1 MKQTWTVAL
10 INRKGGC
17 GKTSSVFHLGGSLA
31 LRQGL
36 SVLLVDADPQ
46 ASLTQGFFGSAAA
59 GESPKRETLAALF
72 DDARE
77 PRPEEII
84 KATGIDRLSIVC
96 ASPQLDQYNV
106 PVPPLTGEADGE
118 LTDALTRH
126 AARLQRSLSEFLK
139 EAAGRFDLILID
151 CPPNLHLCSWAAL
164 LASDYVVVPV
174 QPEDFGAQGITQ
186 VQKAIDLAIEKYNP
200 RLRLLGYLVTM
211 HQKRLRVHSVYH
223 RQLRGLYGDQ
233 VFMATVPAQK
243 DYKEA
248 VALHRPV
255 SQYKPQSTAAQAV
268 EEVARELLR
277 RAEVVWQQPRE
288 FLYIENRMRK
298 VG

>member
-1 MKQTWTVAL
+1 MKQTWTVAW

-17 GKTSSVFHLGGSLA
+17 GKTSGVFHAGGALA
-31 LRQGL
+31 LRQGR

-46 ASLTQGFFGSAAA
+46 ASLTQGFFGSAKAA
-59 GESPKRETLAALF
+59 EIPKSETLAALF
-72 DDARE
+72 DDSRE
-77 PRPEEII
+77 PALEEII
-84 KATGIDRLSIVC
+84 KPTGIDGLSIVC

-106 PVPPLTGEADGE
+106 PVPQLTGQADGE
-118 LTDALTRH
+118 LNDFLSKH
-126 AARLQRSLSEFLK
+126 SARLQRTIAEFLK
-139 EAAGRFDLILID
+139 EASGRFDLVLID

-164 LASDYVVVPV
+164 LASDYVIVPV

-186 VQKAIDLAIEKYNP
+186 VQKAIDMAIEKYNP

-211 HQKRLRVHSVYH
+211 HQRRLRVHSVYN

-233 VFMATVPAQK
+233 VFTATVPAQK

-248 VALHRPV
+248 VALHQPI
-255 SQYKPQSTAAQAV
+255 SKYKPHSVAGQAIDDV
-268 EEVARELLR
+268 VKELLA
-277 RAEVVWQQPRE
+277 RADTVAQQPRE

>member
-1 MKQTWTVAL
+1 MTQTWTVAF

-17 GKTSSVFHLGGSLA
+17 GKTSSVFHLGGCLA
-31 LRQGL
+31 LRQGR

-59 GESPKRETLAALF
+59 AQIPKAETLAALF
-72 DDARE
+72 DDSRE
-77 PRPEEII
+77 PRPEDII
-84 KATGIDRLSIVC
+84 KPTGIDRLSIVC

-106 PVPPLTGEADGE
+106 PVPQLNGQADGE
-118 LTDALTRH
+118 LNDFLTKH
-126 AARLQRSLSEFLK
+126 STRLQRAIAEFLK
-139 EAAGRFDLILID
+139 EAAGRFDLVLID

-164 LASDYVVVPV
+164 LASDYVAVPV

-186 VQKAIDLAIEKYNP
+186 VQKVIDVAIEKYNP
-200 RLRLLGYLVTM
+200 KLRLLGYLVTM
-211 HQKRLRVHSVYH
+211 HQRRLRVHTVYN

-233 VFMATVPAQK
+233 VFTATVPAQK
-243 DYKEA
+243 DFKEA
-248 VALHRPV
+248 VALHQPV
-255 SQYKPQSTAAQAV
+255 SKYNPQSLAGQAID
-268 EEVARELLR
+268 EVAKELLA
-277 RAEVVWQQPRE
+277 RAETVSQQPRE

>member
-1 MKQTWTVAL
+1 M
-10 INRKGGC
+10 
-17 GKTSSVFHLGGSLA
+17 
-31 LRQGL
+31 
-36 SVLLVDADPQ
+36 
-46 ASLTQGFFGSAAA
+46 
-59 GESPKRETLAALF
+59 
-72 DDARE
+72 
-77 PRPEEII
+77 
-84 KATGIDRLSIVC
+84 
-96 ASPQLDQYNV
+96 
-106 PVPPLTGEADGE
+106 
-118 LTDALTRH
+118 
-126 AARLQRSLSEFLK
+126 
-139 EAAGRFDLILID
+139 
-151 CPPNLHLCSWAAL
+151 
-164 LASDYVVVPV
+164 VVPV

-268 EEVARELLR
+268 EEVASELLR